1 MENPYQPS
9 STPAQ
14 LPPPLSGP
22 LPRVSVVSLLAF
34 LPGTIAGLHVGASL
48 EAGIVETLNRTAND
62 PKGAAIFFCTFS
74 IATLVLSFLYRIPRR
89 YMIGPHQTFWWS
101 TFCSGMLIVGLGI
114 STLVTLEW
122 LKLYANPPQ
131 LKDFVLMFFVAVF
144 SFSIG
149 IEFEAFIGSRRS
161 KPT

>member
-1 MENPYQPS
+1 M
-9 STPAQ
+9 
-14 LPPPLSGP
+14 
-22 LPRVSVVSLLAF
+22 SLLAF

-48 EAGIVETLNRTAND
+48 DGGIIATLNRTAND

-74 IATLVLSFLYRIPRR
+74 IATLGLSFLYRIPRR
-89 YMIGPHQTFWWS
+89 YLIGPHQTFWWS
-101 TFCSGMLIVGLGI
+101 TFCSGMLTAGLGI
-114 STLVTLEW
+114 STMVMLEW
-122 LKLYANPPQ
+122 LKLYSNPPQ
-131 LKDFVLMFFVAVF
+131 WKEFVLMFCAAVL